1 MRQLVLLA
9 LVAVVLVGEVWYLG
23 PASATRLVV
32 SFAFVGLILIVPFF
46 IFRGRS
52 SSEVQRIAAVWIV
65 GGVVGA
71 YVVGIFVLAAGIVV
85 LLASAFRSG
94 PRGPEGAST
103 RLGAE

>member
-1 MRQLVLLA
+1 M
-9 LVAVVLVGEVWYLG
+9 
-23 PASATRLVV
+23 

-52 SSEVQRIAAVWIV
+52 SSEFQRIAAVWIV

-71 YVVGIFVLAAGIVV
+71 YVVGIFVLAAGIVA

-94 PRGPEGAST
+94 PRGPEGATLTGPRISVEWHDV
-103 RLGAE
+103 AHNQAM